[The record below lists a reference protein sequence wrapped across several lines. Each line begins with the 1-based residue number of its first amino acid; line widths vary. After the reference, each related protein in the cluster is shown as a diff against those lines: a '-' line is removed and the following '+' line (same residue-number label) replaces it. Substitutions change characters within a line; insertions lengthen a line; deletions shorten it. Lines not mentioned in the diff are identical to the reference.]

1 MRLRTV
7 AAMLV
12 SAGLMAAAPVTF
24 SAEGAKK
31 EDIKKTGAAPKVG
44 EQEWIK
50 KAAEGGMAEVEMGK
64 LAAEKAKSPEVKKFG
79 EHMVQDH
86 SKANKKLMG
95 IAKDK
100 GVTPPK
106 QLSAKHQAKMK
117 ELKQADGAKFD
128 QMYMETQLEGHQEM
142 IALFEKGAKNSD
154 GDVKEFATETLPTIK
169 EHYQM
174 AQTVSGKSPR

>member
-1 MRLRTV
+1 MKFRTLT
-7 AAMLV
+7 AMLV
-12 SAGLMAAAPVTF
+12 SAVLMVAAPATF
-24 SAEGAKK
+24 SADDAKK
-31 EDIKKTGAAPKVG
+31 GDIKKTAAAANVG
-44 EQEWIK
+44 EQEWIN

-100 GVTPPK
+100 GVTPPR
-106 QLSAKHQAKMK
+106 QLSSKHQAKMK

-128 QMYMETQLEGHQEM
+128 KMYMETQVQGHQEM
-142 IALFEKGAKNSD
+142 IALFEKGAKTSD
-154 GDVKEFATETLPTIK
+154 ADVKEFAKETLPTIK

-174 AQTVSGKSPR
+174 AQSVSGKPPR